1 MKIFDFFKKNIDK
14 NIELEEKIGDNKKE
28 VKTVEGTVCYYD
40 EFDRK
45 IEVSKK
51 EWLEEVLYPNIKASW
66 EDVDLLCDVVL
77 DAFSKKV
84 YEETKD
90 ACLRIYS
97 IDTNDER
104 KANILGVYYIK
115 TKNYD
120 EAISLYERYLTNAR
134 PTETIYLNYA
144 KALEIKNQNNE
155 AEKNYLKALKINPN
169 SEVGLNNYLKI
180 LKNRN
185 KQEYFNNLVELANIE
200 GAWRSKLRLSTDYF
214 RIGDKAEGNK
224 FLLKALK
231 ESNYHMEVMA
241 LASGIYGMNGFYDEF
256 EKNILPVFNPEK
268 HGAYTTLNVLEY
280 HKIKRNYIKGL
291 ELCKFASKFSWDSFT
306 ENFKNYEEIFI
317 KTKLEVES
325 LGNVKEEET
334 KFFSTSRPLWYNE
347 FNNPKF
353 LLNTDKREGYNVLIL
368 PFVSMEET
376 KTEREKGSLEIA
388 TAIPLC
394 INDILYNNTNVN
406 YQLIFQHKGKEIVI
420 PDQKYSKEYI
430 NQIKEQNPKL
440 NYVISGNI
448 QTDYDVVIND
458 NQELIE
464 KPSYQ
469 IEVYAYDV
477 VNGQKY
483 NLVTACLEKKEIY
496 KIKDEMIENL
506 KQILTFNSKVINIET
521 DSTSMMAYT
530 KKIKIL
536 LDKKENKVYKSWE
549 YKELLN
555 DQLKI
560 TLDDLKNDDK
570 KITLISLMYEIS
582 IYNSQLLKNV
592 KGIIYNMLN
601 NKLFYSEK
609 IKMLIPIIFNVYR
622 DEINYN
628 KFVEHIAS
636 EVEDNVEYVDWLN
649 KFLEY
654 VD

>member
-1 MKIFDFFKKNIDK
+1 MGIFGLFKKNIDK
-14 NIELEEKIGDNKKE
+14 NIELEEKTGDDKKE
-28 VKTVEGTVCYYD
+28 EKTVEGTVCYYD

-144 KALEIKNQNNE
+144 KALEIKNQIDE
-155 AEKNYLKALKINPN
+155 AEKNYLKALKINTN

-325 LGNVKEEET
+325 LGNIKEEET
-334 KFFSTSRPLWYNE
+334 KFFITSRPLWYNE
-347 FNNPKF
+347 FNDPKF

-406 YQLIFQHKGKEIVI
+406 YQLILQHKGKEIVI

-483 NLVTACLEKKEIY
+483 NLVKACLEKKEIY
-496 KIKDEMIENL
+496 KIKEEMIENL
-506 KQILTFNSKVINIET
+506 KQIFTFNSKVINIET

-549 YKELLN
+549 YKELLK

-622 DEINYN
+622 DEMNYN
-628 KFVEHIAS
+628 KFVESIAP
-636 EVEDNVEYVDWLN
+636 EVEENEEYVDWLN

-654 VD
+654 VE

>member
-1 MKIFDFFKKNIDK
+1 MGIFGLFKKNIDK
-14 NIELEEKIGDNKKE
+14 NIELEEKTGDDKKE
-28 VKTVEGTVCYYD
+28 EKTVEGTVCYYD

-66 EDVDLLCDVVL
+66 EDADLLCDVVL

>member
-14 NIELEEKIGDNKKE
+14 NIELEKIGDNKKE

-506 KQILTFNSKVINIET
+506 KQILTFNSKIINIET

>member
-1 MKIFDFFKKNIDK
+1 MGIFGLFKKNV
-14 NIELEEKIGDNKKE
+14 NTEENNQNKKKVE
-28 VKTVEGTVCYYD
+28 QKIEGTIFYYD

-51 EWLEEVLYPNIKASW
+51 EWVEEVLYPNIKASW
-66 EDVDLLCDVVL
+66 EDVDLLCDVIL

-144 KALEIKNQNNE
+144 KALEIKNQIDE
-155 AEKNYLKALKINPN
+155 AEKNYLKALKINTN

-325 LGNVKEEET
+325 LGNIKEEET
-334 KFFSTSRPLWYNE
+334 KFFITSRPLWYNE
-347 FNNPKF
+347 FNDPKF

-406 YQLIFQHKGKEIVI
+406 YQLILQHKGKEIVI

-430 NQIKEQNPKL
+430 GQIKEQNPKL

-483 NLVTACLEKKEIY
+483 NLVKACLEKKEIY
-496 KIKDEMIENL
+496 KIKEEMIENL
-506 KQILTFNSKVINIET
+506 KQIFTFNSKVINIET

-549 YKELLN
+549 YKELLK

-582 IYNSQLLKNV
+582 IYNSQLLKNI

-601 NKLFYSEK
+601 NKLFYSKK
-609 IKMLIPIIFNVYR
+609 IKMLIPIVFNVYR
-622 DEINYN
+622 DEMNYN
-628 KFVEHIAS
+628 KFVESIAP

-654 VD
+654 VE

>member
-1 MKIFDFFKKNIDK
+1 MGIFGLFKKNV
-14 NIELEEKIGDNKKE
+14 NTEENNQNKKKVE
-28 VKTVEGTVCYYD
+28 QKIEGTIFYYD

-51 EWLEEVLYPNIKASW
+51 EWVEEVLYPNIKASW
-66 EDVDLLCDVVL
+66 EDVDLLCDVIL

-144 KALEIKNQNNE
+144 KALEIKNQIDK
-155 AEKNYLKALKINPN
+155 AENNYLKALKINPN

-185 KQEYFNNLVELANIE
+185 KQEYFNNLIELANIE

-214 RIGDKAEGNK
+214 RTGDKAEGNK

-256 EKNILPVFNPEK
+256 EKNIIPVFNPEK

-334 KFFSTSRPLWYNE
+334 KFFTTSRPLWYNE
-347 FNNPKF
+347 FNDPKF

-368 PFVSMEET
+368 PFVSIEET

-394 INDILYNNTNVN
+394 IYDILYNNTNVN
-406 YQLIFQHKGKEIVI
+406 YQLILQHKGKEIVI

-483 NLVTACLEKKEIY
+483 NLVKACLEKKEIY
-496 KIKDEMIENL
+496 KIKEEMIENL
-506 KQILTFNSKVINIET
+506 KQIFTFNSKVINIET

-622 DEINYN
+622 DEMNYN
-628 KFVEHIAS
+628 KFVESIAP

-654 VD
+654 VE

>member
-1 MKIFDFFKKNIDK
+1 MGIFGLFKKNIDK
-14 NIELEEKIGDNKKE
+14 NIELEEKTGDDKKE
-28 VKTVEGTVCYYD
+28 EKTVEGTVCYYD

-66 EDVDLLCDVVL
+66 EDADLLCDVVL

-144 KALEIKNQNNE
+144 KALEIKNQIDE
-155 AEKNYLKALKINPN
+155 AEKNYLKALKINTN

-325 LGNVKEEET
+325 LGNIKEEET
-334 KFFSTSRPLWYNE
+334 KFFTTSRPLWYNE
-347 FNNPKF
+347 FNDPKF

-406 YQLIFQHKGKEIVI
+406 YQLILQHKGKEIII
-420 PDQKYSKEYI
+420 PYQKYSKEYI

-483 NLVTACLEKKEIY
+483 NLVKACLEKKEIY
-496 KIKDEMIENL
+496 KIKEEMIENL
-506 KQILTFNSKVINIET
+506 KQIFTFNSKVINIET
-521 DSTSMMAYT
+521 DSTNMMAYT

-549 YKELLN
+549 YKELLK

-622 DEINYN
+622 DEMNYN
-628 KFVEHIAS
+628 KFVESIAP
-636 EVEDNVEYVDWLN
+636 EVEENEEYVDWLN

-654 VD
+654 VE

>member
-14 NIELEEKIGDNKKE
+14 NIELEEKIGDDKKE

-256 EKNILPVFNPEK
+256 EKNIIPVFNPEK

-334 KFFSTSRPLWYNE
+334 KFFTTSRPLWYNE
-347 FNNPKF
+347 FNDPKF
-353 LLNTDKREGYNVLIL
+353 LLNADKREGYNILVL

-406 YQLIFQHKGKEIVI
+406 YQLILQHKGKEIVI

-430 NQIKEQNPKL
+430 GQIKEQNPKL

-477 VNGQKY
+477 VNGQKH
-483 NLVTACLEKKEIY
+483 NLVKACLEKKEIY
-496 KIKDEMIENL
+496 KIKEEMIENL
-506 KQILTFNSKVINIET
+506 KQIFTFNSKVINIET

-622 DEINYN
+622 DEMNYN
-628 KFVEHIAS
+628 KFVESIAP

-654 VD
+654 VE

>member
-66 EDVDLLCDVVL
+66 EDVDLLCNVVL

-448 QTDYDVVIND
+448 KTDYDVVIND

-536 LDKKENKVYKSWE
+536 LDKNENKVYKSWE

-555 DQLKI
+555 DQLKK
-560 TLDDLKNDDK
+560 TLDELKNDDK

>member
-1 MKIFDFFKKNIDK
+1 MGIFGLFKKNIDK

-448 QTDYDVVIND
+448 KTDYDVVIND

-506 KQILTFNSKVINIET
+506 KQILTFNSKIINIET

>member
-1 MKIFDFFKKNIDK
+1 MGIFGLFKKNIDK
-14 NIELEEKIGDNKKE
+14 NIELEEKTGDDKKE
-28 VKTVEGTVCYYD
+28 EKTVEGTVCYYD

-66 EDVDLLCDVVL
+66 EDADLLCDVVL

-144 KALEIKNQNNE
+144 KALEIKNQIDE
-155 AEKNYLKALKINPN
+155 AEKNYLKALKINTN

-325 LGNVKEEET
+325 LGNIKEEET
-334 KFFSTSRPLWYNE
+334 KFFITSRPLWYNE
-347 FNNPKF
+347 FNDPKF

-406 YQLIFQHKGKEIVI
+406 YQLILQHKGKEIVI

-483 NLVTACLEKKEIY
+483 NLVKACLEKKEIY

-506 KQILTFNSKVINIET
+506 KQIFTFNSKVINIET

-549 YKELLN
+549 YKELLK

-622 DEINYN
+622 DEMNYN
-628 KFVEHIAS
+628 KFVESIAP
-636 EVEDNVEYVDWLN
+636 EVEENEEYVDWLN

-654 VD
+654 VE

>member
-1 MKIFDFFKKNIDK
+1 MGIFGLFKKNIDK
-14 NIELEEKIGDNKKE
+14 NIELEEKIGDDKKE

-120 EAISLYERYLTNAR
+120 EAISLYERYLANAR

-144 KALEIKNQNNE
+144 KALEIKNQIDE
-155 AEKNYLKALKINPN
+155 AEKNYLKALKINTN

-325 LGNVKEEET
+325 LGNVKEEEM
-334 KFFSTSRPLWYNE
+334 KFFTTSRPLWYNE
-347 FNNPKF
+347 FNDPKF

-406 YQLIFQHKGKEIVI
+406 YQLILQHKGKEIVI

-483 NLVTACLEKKEIY
+483 NLVKACLEKKEIY
-496 KIKDEMIENL
+496 KIKEEMIENL
-506 KQILTFNSKVINIET
+506 KQIFTFNSKVINIET

-549 YKELLN
+549 YKELLK

-570 KITLISLMYEIS
+570 KITLISLM
-582 IYNSQLLKNV
+582 
-592 KGIIYNMLN
+592 
-601 NKLFYSEK
+601 
-609 IKMLIPIIFNVYR
+609 
-622 DEINYN
+622 
-628 KFVEHIAS
+628 
-636 EVEDNVEYVDWLN
+636 
-649 KFLEY
+649 
-654 VD
+654 

>member
-1 MKIFDFFKKNIDK
+1 MGIFGLFKKNIDK
-14 NIELEEKIGDNKKE
+14 NIELEEKTGDDKKE
-28 VKTVEGTVCYYD
+28 EKTIEATVCYYD

-506 KQILTFNSKVINIET
+506 KQILTFNSKIINIET

>member
-1 MKIFDFFKKNIDK
+1 MGIFGLFKKNIDK
-14 NIELEEKIGDNKKE
+14 NIELEEKTGDDKKE
-28 VKTVEGTVCYYD
+28 EKIVEGTVCYYD

-144 KALEIKNQNNE
+144 KALEIKNQIDE
-155 AEKNYLKALKINPN
+155 VEKNYLKALKINPN

-325 LGNVKEEET
+325 LGNIKEEET
-334 KFFSTSRPLWYNE
+334 KFFTTSRPLWYNE
-347 FNNPKF
+347 FNDPKF

-368 PFVSMEET
+368 PFVSIEET

-406 YQLIFQHKGKEIVI
+406 YQLILQHKGKEIVI

-483 NLVTACLEKKEIY
+483 NLVKACLEKKEIY

-506 KQILTFNSKVINIET
+506 KQIFTFNSKVINIET

-609 IKMLIPIIFNVYR
+609 IKMLIPIIFNIYR
-622 DEINYN
+622 DEMNYN
-628 KFVEHIAS
+628 KFVESIAP
-636 EVEDNVEYVDWLN
+636 EVEENEEYVDWLN

-654 VD
+654 VE

>member
-1 MKIFDFFKKNIDK
+1 MGIFGLFKKNV
-14 NIELEEKIGDNKKE
+14 NTEENNQNKKKVE
-28 VKTVEGTVCYYD
+28 QKIEGTIFYYD

-51 EWLEEVLYPNIKASW
+51 EWVEEVLYPNIKASW
-66 EDVDLLCDVVL
+66 EDVDLLCDVIL

-144 KALEIKNQNNE
+144 KALEIKNQIDK
-155 AEKNYLKALKINPN
+155 AENNYLKALKINPN

-185 KQEYFNNLVELANIE
+185 KQEYFNNLIELANIE

-256 EKNILPVFNPEK
+256 EKNIIPVFNPEK

-334 KFFSTSRPLWYNE
+334 KFFTTSRPLWYNE
-347 FNNPKF
+347 FNDPKF
-353 LLNTDKREGYNVLIL
+353 LLNADKREGYNILVL

-406 YQLIFQHKGKEIVI
+406 YQLILQHKGKEIVI
-420 PDQKYSKEYI
+420 PAQKYSKEYI

-477 VNGQKY
+477 VNGQKH
-483 NLVTACLEKKEIY
+483 NLVKACLEKKEIY
-496 KIKDEMIENL
+496 KIKEEMIENL
-506 KQILTFNSKVINIET
+506 KQIFTFNSKVINIET

-570 KITLISLMYEIS
+570 KITLISLIYEIS

-601 NKLFYSEK
+601 NKLFYSKK
-609 IKMLIPIIFNVYR
+609 IKMLIPIVFNVYR
-622 DEINYN
+622 DEMNYN
-628 KFVEHIAS
+628 KFVESIAP

-654 VD
+654 VE

>member
-1 MKIFDFFKKNIDK
+1 MGIFGLFKKNV
-14 NIELEEKIGDNKKE
+14 NTEENNQNKKKVE
-28 VKTVEGTVCYYD
+28 QKIEGTIFYYD

-51 EWLEEVLYPNIKASW
+51 EWVEEVLYPNIKASW
-66 EDVDLLCDVVL
+66 EDVDLLCDVIL

-144 KALEIKNQNNE
+144 KALEIKNQIDK
-155 AEKNYLKALKINPN
+155 AENNYLKALKINPN

-185 KQEYFNNLVELANIE
+185 KQEYFNNLIELANIE

-214 RIGDKAEGNK
+214 RTGDKAEGNK
-224 FLLKALK
+224 YLLKALK

-256 EKNILPVFNPEK
+256 EKNIIPVFNPEK

-325 LGNVKEEET
+325 LGNVKEEEM
-334 KFFSTSRPLWYNE
+334 KFFTTSRPLWYNE
-347 FNNPKF
+347 FNDPKF
-353 LLNTDKREGYNVLIL
+353 LLNADKREGYNILVL

-406 YQLIFQHKGKEIVI
+406 YQLILQHKGKEIVI

-430 NQIKEQNPKL
+430 GQIKEQNPKL

-477 VNGQKY
+477 VNGQKH
-483 NLVTACLEKKEIY
+483 NLVKACLEKKEIY
-496 KIKDEMIENL
+496 KIKEEMIENL
-506 KQILTFNSKVINIET
+506 KQIFTFNSKVINIET

-609 IKMLIPIIFNVYR
+609 IKML
-622 DEINYN
+622 
-628 KFVEHIAS
+628 
-636 EVEDNVEYVDWLN
+636 
-649 KFLEY
+649 
-654 VD
+654 

>member
-1 MKIFDFFKKNIDK
+1 MGIFGLFKKNIDK
-14 NIELEEKIGDNKKE
+14 NIELEEKTGDDKKE
-28 VKTVEGTVCYYD
+28 EKTVEGTVCYYD

-66 EDVDLLCDVVL
+66 EDADLLCDVVL

-144 KALEIKNQNNE
+144 KALEIKNQIDE
-155 AEKNYLKALKINPN
+155 AEKNYLKALKINTN

-325 LGNVKEEET
+325 LGNIKEEET
-334 KFFSTSRPLWYNE
+334 KFFITSRPLWYNE
-347 FNNPKF
+347 FNDPKF

-406 YQLIFQHKGKEIVI
+406 YQLILQHKGKEIVI

-483 NLVTACLEKKEIY
+483 NLVKACLEKKEIY

-506 KQILTFNSKVINIET
+506 KQIFTFNSKVINIET

-609 IKMLIPIIFNVYR
+609 IKMLIPIIFNIYR
-622 DEINYN
+622 DEMNYN
-628 KFVEHIAS
+628 KFVESIAP
-636 EVEDNVEYVDWLN
+636 EVEENEEYVDWLN

-654 VD
+654 VE

>member
-1 MKIFDFFKKNIDK
+1 MGIFGLFKKNIDK
-14 NIELEEKIGDNKKE
+14 NIELEEKTGDDKKE
-28 VKTVEGTVCYYD
+28 EKTVEGTVCYYD

-66 EDVDLLCDVVL
+66 EDADLLCDVVL

-144 KALEIKNQNNE
+144 KALEIKNQIDE
-155 AEKNYLKALKINPN
+155 AEKNYLKALKINTN

-325 LGNVKEEET
+325 LGNIKEEET
-334 KFFSTSRPLWYNE
+334 KFFITSRPLWYNE
-347 FNNPKF
+347 FNDPKF

-406 YQLIFQHKGKEIVI
+406 YQLILQHKGKEIVI

-483 NLVTACLEKKEIY
+483 NLVKACLEKKEIY
-496 KIKDEMIENL
+496 KIKEEMIENL
-506 KQILTFNSKVINIET
+506 KQIFTFNSKVINIET

-549 YKELLN
+549 YKELLK

-622 DEINYN
+622 DEMNYN
-628 KFVEHIAS
+628 KFVESIAP
-636 EVEDNVEYVDWLN
+636 EVEENEEYVDWLN

-654 VD
+654 VE

>member
-1 MKIFDFFKKNIDK
+1 MGIFGLFKKNIDK
-14 NIELEEKIGDNKKE
+14 NIELEEKTGDDKKE
-28 VKTVEGTVCYYD
+28 EKTVEGTVCYYD

-66 EDVDLLCDVVL
+66 EDADLLCDVVL

-144 KALEIKNQNNE
+144 KALEIKNQIDE
-155 AEKNYLKALKINPN
+155 AEKNYLKALKINTN

-325 LGNVKEEET
+325 LGNIKEEET
-334 KFFSTSRPLWYNE
+334 KFFITSRPLWYNE
-347 FNNPKF
+347 FNDPKF

-406 YQLIFQHKGKEIVI
+406 YQLILQHKGKEIVI

-430 NQIKEQNPKL
+430 GQIKEQNPKL

-483 NLVTACLEKKEIY
+483 NLVKACLEKKEIY
-496 KIKDEMIENL
+496 KIKEEMIENL
-506 KQILTFNSKVINIET
+506 KQIFTFNSKVINIET

-549 YKELLN
+549 YKELLK

-622 DEINYN
+622 DEMNYN
-628 KFVEHIAS
+628 KFVESIAP
-636 EVEDNVEYVDWLN
+636 EVEENEEYVDWLN

-654 VD
+654 VE

>member
-1 MKIFDFFKKNIDK
+1 MGIFGLFKKNIDK
-14 NIELEEKIGDNKKE
+14 NIELEEKTGDDKKE
-28 VKTVEGTVCYYD
+28 EKTVEGTVCYYD

-144 KALEIKNQNNE
+144 KALEIKNQIDE
-155 AEKNYLKALKINPN
+155 AEKNYLKALKINTN

-325 LGNVKEEET
+325 LGNIKEEET
-334 KFFSTSRPLWYNE
+334 KFFTTSRPLWYNE
-347 FNNPKF
+347 FNDPKF

-368 PFVSMEET
+368 PFV
-376 KTEREKGSLEIA
+376 
-388 TAIPLC
+388 
-394 INDILYNNTNVN
+394 
-406 YQLIFQHKGKEIVI
+406 
-420 PDQKYSKEYI
+420 
-430 NQIKEQNPKL
+430 
-440 NYVISGNI
+440 
-448 QTDYDVVIND
+448 
-458 NQELIE
+458 
-464 KPSYQ
+464 
-469 IEVYAYDV
+469 
-477 VNGQKY
+477 
-483 NLVTACLEKKEIY
+483 
-496 KIKDEMIENL
+496 
-506 KQILTFNSKVINIET
+506 
-521 DSTSMMAYT
+521 
-530 KKIKIL
+530 
-536 LDKKENKVYKSWE
+536 
-549 YKELLN
+549 
-555 DQLKI
+555 
-560 TLDDLKNDDK
+560 
-570 KITLISLMYEIS
+570 
-582 IYNSQLLKNV
+582 
-592 KGIIYNMLN
+592 
-601 NKLFYSEK
+601 
-609 IKMLIPIIFNVYR
+609 
-622 DEINYN
+622 
-628 KFVEHIAS
+628 
-636 EVEDNVEYVDWLN
+636 
-649 KFLEY
+649 
-654 VD
+654 